1 MEQKEVRRKVYYK
14 LTNMK
19 DLNMVNDENVYSIDW
34 DNNFELINKYY
45 KDKFGIDDLQKDDPD
60 DFEMVDVV
68 AYIRN
73 DEILS
78 FAVIY
83 NINPMELEIGAVST
97 APAQRGKGYCTACT
111 SYAAKKILE
120 QGMIASI
127 TTMSDNIA
135 MRKVAEK
142 LNFVEQRNLQT

>member
-19 DLNMVNDENVYSIDW
+19 DLNMVNDENIYSIDW
-34 DNNFELINKYY
+34 YNNFELINKYY
-45 KDKFGIDDLQKDDPD
+45 KDKFGIDDLQKDDPGD
-60 DFEMVDVV
+60 LEMVDVV

-78 FAVIY
+78 FAIIY
-83 NINPMELEIGAVST
+83 NINHIELEIGAVST
-97 APAQRGKGYCTACT
+97 APEHRGKGYCTACI

>member
-1 MEQKEVRRKVYYK
+1 MGQKEERRNVYYK
-14 LTNMK
+14 LADIKNLK
-19 DLNMVNDENVYSIDW
+19 MVNDENVHSIDW
-34 DNNFELINKYY
+34 NNNFELINKYF
-45 KDKFGIDDLQKDDPD
+45 KDRFGIDDLQKDDPD
-60 DFEMVDVV
+60 DFEMVDVI

-78 FAVIY
+78 FAIIY

-97 APAQRGKGYCTACT
+97 APEYRGKGYCTACT

-120 QGMIASI
+120 RGMIASI

-135 MRKVAEK
+135 MRKVAEN
-142 LNFVEQRNLQT
+142 LQFVESRN

>member
-14 LTNMK
+14 LANMK

-78 FAVIY
+78 FAV
-83 NINPMELEIGAVST
+83 
-97 APAQRGKGYCTACT
+97 
-111 SYAAKKILE
+111 
-120 QGMIASI
+120 
-127 TTMSDNIA
+127 
-135 MRKVAEK
+135 
-142 LNFVEQRNLQT
+142 

>member
-1 MEQKEVRRKVYYK
+1 
-14 LTNMK
+14 LT
-19 DLNMVNDENVYSIDW
+19 
-34 DNNFELINKYY
+34 KYGLLRHTALY
-45 KDKFGIDDLQKDDPD
+45 HWKKDDPD

-142 LNFVEQRNLQT
+142 LNFVEQRSF